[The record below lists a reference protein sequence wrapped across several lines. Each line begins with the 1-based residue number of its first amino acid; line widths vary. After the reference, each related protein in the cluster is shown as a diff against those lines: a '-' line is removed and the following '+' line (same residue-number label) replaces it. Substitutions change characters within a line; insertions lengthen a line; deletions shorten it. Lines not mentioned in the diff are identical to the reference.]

1 MTVRQSSADRD
12 HLDTAMIS
20 AASVGK
26 KRSTSTRKGQNAD
39 DLFDQAWKA
48 GISR

>member
-26 KRSTSTRKGQNAD
+26 KRNTSTRKGQNAD
-39 DLFDQAWKA
+39 DLFDPAWEA